1 MTDFSHDGG
10 LWSARVIGALAG
22 SAISLVYL
30 LPKGR
35 REAAIRFLT
44 GVCCGMIFGGPAGL
58 WIVRKLDVAA
68 GLSPPET
75 MLAGATAASLTAW
88 WGLGLLV
95 RLFVRYGQRPGG

>member
-10 LWSARVIGALAG
+10 VWSARVLGAVAG

-44 GVCCGMIFGGPAGL
+44 GVTCGMIFGGPAGL

-95 RLFVRYGQRPGG
+95 RLFARYGQRPGG

>member
-1 MTDFSHDGG
+1 MTDFGHDGG
-10 LWSARVIGALAG
+10 VWSARLVGALAG

-44 GVCCGMIFGGPAGL
+44 GVACGLIFGGPVGL

-68 GLSPPET
+68 ELSPPEI
-75 MLAGATAASLTAW
+75 MLAGATAASLSAW
-88 WGLGLLV
+88 WGLGLMV
-95 RLFVRYGQRPGG
+95 RLIARYGQRPGG